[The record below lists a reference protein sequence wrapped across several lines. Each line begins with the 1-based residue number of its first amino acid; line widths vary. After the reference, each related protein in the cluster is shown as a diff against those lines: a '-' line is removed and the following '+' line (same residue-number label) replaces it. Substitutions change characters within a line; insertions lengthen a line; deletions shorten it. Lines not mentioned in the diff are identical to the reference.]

1 MTPREDRGVN
11 LSLAP
16 GGVENALDCPAAA
29 ALMTALPRGL
39 QGRAGRE
46 VRAGKLLEA
55 LRDRVV
61 HRSQIGKRKLDRT
74 ARRRELDEAL
84 HRLGEQFAA
93 LAKAG
98 RVAVPGELA
107 VLMRSVQELERRL
120 EEQDRE
126 IAELEREAP
135 SGTT

>member
-1 MTPREDRGVN
+1 M
-11 LSLAP
+11 
-16 GGVENALDCPAAA
+16 
-29 ALMTALPRGL
+29 
-39 QGRAGRE
+39 
-46 VRAGKLLEA
+46 EA

-93 LAKAG
+93 LATAG
-98 RVAVPGELA
+98 RVEVPGELA
-107 VLMRSVQELERRL
+107 VLMRSVQDLERML

-135 SGTT
+135 SSTT